1 MFYRRIVV
9 YIPDEKTY
17 KALKHK
23 KRGALLLPSISLRL
37 LVSHH

>member
-1 MFYRRIVV
+1 MFYKRIVV

-23 KRGALLLPSISLRL
+23 EGEHCCSPQFLYGYW
-37 LVSHH
+37 